1 MASKRAL
8 VVDDSKSAR
17 LILRKMLEKHAIE
30 VDTAESAE
38 DALDYLLHQQPH
50 VIFMDHM
57 MPGMDG
63 FEAVKLIKGD
73 PRTATIP
80 IMMYTS
86 REGEVYVGEARALG
100 AVGVLPKTVKPADL
114 VKVLETLHLLP
125 AGEAIEP
132 VQERPPRSRPAPMP
146 APEAVPAGAI
156 TALAREAAEDAIG
169 QFMRTQFRE
178 LRQQVREDM
187 QVELK
192 ATVEELLAAAP
203 ADPAPARHRRR
214 VPLYAA
220 LAALISAPLI
230 YALLPS
236 APAPITPVQP
246 AAATA
251 SAAYDDQAEYLRT
264 LAVQRVRAGQEK
276 ARLLETVA
284 WALNQAGQY
293 EFGQL
298 AFGDE
303 RLATVSD
310 LLARLS
316 AVGFEGTVRLEAHLG
331 KFCLSRDANGEL
343 RLAPPELSL
352 LRCDS
357 LGFDRELALALG
369 ERQSVA
375 FANFLGSSPLVG
387 GKIRLELVSRGEDLP
402 RYPYPS
408 TASVAKAGQWNA
420 LALRN
425 QRVEISLLPAP

>member
-17 LILRKMLEKHAIE
+17 LILRKMLEKHGIE
-30 VDTAESAE
+30 TDTAESAE

-63 FEAVKLIKGD
+63 LEAVKVIKSD

-86 REGEVYVGEARALG
+86 KEGEVYVGEARALG

-114 VKVLETLHLLP
+114 INVLENLNLLP
-125 AGEAIEP
+125 PAAAAAP
-132 VQERPPRSRPAPMP
+132 AQERPPRPRPAPMP
-146 APEAVPAGAI
+146 APDAVPVGAI

-169 QFMRTQFRE
+169 RFIRTQLSE
-178 LRQQVREDM
+178 LRQHTREDM
-187 QVELK
+187 QAELK
-192 ATVEELLAAAP
+192 STVEELLAAAVP
-203 ADPAPARHRRR
+203 PSAPAPERRR
-214 VPLYAA
+214 APLYAA
-220 LAALISAPLI
+220 LAVLVSAPLI
-230 YALLPS
+230 YLLLPS
-236 APAPITPVQP
+236 SPAPVTAVPP
-246 AAATA
+246 AAAA
-251 SAAYDDQAEYLRT
+251 FAAADDQGEYLRT
-264 LAVQRVRAGQEK
+264 LAVQRVRTGQEK
-276 ARLLETVA
+276 ARLLETVS

-303 RLATVSD
+303 RLAVVSD
-310 LLARLS
+310 LLTRLS
-316 AVGFEGTVRLEAHLG
+316 AVGFEGTVRLESHLG
-331 KFCLSRDANGEL
+331 KFCLNRDASGEL
-343 RLAPPELSL
+343 RLAPPELPL

-357 LGFDRELALALG
+357 LGFDREIALALG

-387 GKIRLELVSRGEDLP
+387 GKIRLELISRGEDLP
-402 RYPYPS
+402 RHPYPS

-425 QRVEISLLPAP
+425 QRVEISLIPSS